1 MPVLTADQKAYGVSA
16 MEQGTSIFELAGF
29 ALITLVVV
37 ILRVRGGSQWETG
50 INADFQAALKNLH
63 IVSYELL
70 VDRTIAPGSNT
81 YAEVYR
87 ILRDQDD
94 RYFLYILLDDAK
106 GVMKPLTKER
116 ALLAVKMS
124 PYQKQT

>member
-1 MPVLTADQKAYGVSA
+1 
-16 MEQGTSIFELAGF
+16 MEQGTNLFELAGF
-29 ALITLVVV
+29 ALILLVGV
-37 ILRVRGGSQWETG
+37 ILSVRGGNRWEAG
-50 INADFQAALKNLH
+50 IDADFQAALKNLH

-70 VDRTIAPGSNT
+70 VDRTVAPSSNV

-94 RYFLYILLDDAK
+94 RYFLYMLLDDAK

-124 PYQKQT
+124 PYQKTA

>member
-1 MPVLTADQKAYGVSA
+1 MTNSESGIVGDRRV
-16 MEQGTSIFELAGF
+16 EQGTNLFELAGF
-29 ALITLVVV
+29 ALILLVGV
-37 ILRVRGGSQWETG
+37 ILSVRGGNRWEAG

-70 VDRTIAPGSNT
+70 VDRTVAPGSKV

-94 RYFLYILLDDAK
+94 RYFLYMLLDDAK

-124 PYQKQT
+124 PYQKKA